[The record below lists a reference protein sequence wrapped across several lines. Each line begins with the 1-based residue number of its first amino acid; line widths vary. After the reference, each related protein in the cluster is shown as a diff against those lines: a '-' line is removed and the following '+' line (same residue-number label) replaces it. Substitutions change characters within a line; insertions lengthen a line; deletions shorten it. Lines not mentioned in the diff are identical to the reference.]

1 MGHWLRVR
9 QLSVDLEESNS
20 HLSPVLH
27 RQKWAEQMG
36 RTSDATDW
44 PQSQPVLGKVWE
56 KKADGEADVS
66 IGKTGGLRTDG
77 LGV

>member
-1 MGHWLRVR
+1 
-9 QLSVDLEESNS
+9 
-20 HLSPVLH
+20 
-27 RQKWAEQMG
+27 MG

-56 KKADGEADVS
+56 RKADGEADVS
-66 IGKTGGLRTDG
+66 IGKIGGLRTDG